1 MHLPPGPFA
10 EDLTSSSPPPQELG
24 FTERTRSAAASQV
37 IGRLLIQTGRRLDA
51 LTDNDFDDLLAASA
65 ARHGS
70 DKAQPPL
77 QQRRPHRPAGDV
89 PSRRVH
95 RRSRSTRPACCGRA
109 LRSGCATPPP
119 ALRGSFV
126 AYLDRFTATH
136 SRGTVTGTATRLN
149 HFAAHLAAVDPELA
163 SLAELDRRRHIETYL
178 TATAEATNSRTG
190 APIQASER
198 RGRVLAVHCLLND
211 IAEWGWPEAPAA
223 APGVSLRHPQTAPAL
238 PRYLT
243 PDLDRRLTQA
253 LQAWP
258 DRLPAD
264 ALLLQRATGLRIG
277 ELVDLELDS
286 VHEIPG
292 QGAWLKVPLGKLNTE
307 RMVPLD
313 EETVALIDRIVAH
326 RSPGRPL
333 PHPRTAR
340 PTDFL
345 FTHHGRRLTVD
356 HLRDV
361 LTRVT
366 TDAGLPH
373 ITPHQLRHTYATALV
388 NAGVS
393 LQSLMA
399 LLGPRLGRDEPALRT
414 AVRRDRPHRIR
425 AGLDRRE
432 SPPGHL
438 AHRATAAAAPH
449 CRSSTATG
457 KRPRRSRPASPAASA
472 SAPRSKARAPTPTS
486 ASTAPT
492 SAPTPATYPSWPLN
506 APTPKPWPVTPKPAA
521 GPAKPNATAG
531 SSNASTPT
539 SVRRRPDDTPTTPPD
554 TSKTPAPQSFSP
566 GQPVTF
572 DEVAARTGLGRATLY
587 RNPDL
592 RDHRRGTPHPR
603 QGSAHPVRAHHRDR
617 PPAHRAG
624 RPRRP
629 PSAATKKNSADYDN
643 RKARQPRRPPQTRPR
658 LAG

>member
-1 MHLPPGPFA
+1 MPPVLAYAPVPEVDLLAAYDEHCGRLGLISVNLPSAARTFLRRWPDPQRWADESLGARLTVSHPTRSFVTFLMLAGHLRPGYDYLIHRKLAVFWRHLPPGSLA
-10 EDLTSSSPPPQELG
+10 EDLARFLDAAQELG
-24 FTERTRSAAASQV
+24 FTERTRSGAASQV

-51 LTDNDFDDLLAASA
+51 LTDNDFDDLLAAST
-65 ARHGS
+65 ARH
-70 DKAQPPL
+70 D
-77 QQRRPHRPAGDV
+77 AGK
-89 PSRRVH
+89 PSRHYSSATHTARQVMFH
-95 RRSRSTRPACCGRA
+95 LGVFTEQPVNATSL
-109 LRSGCATPPP
+109 LRQSFAQRMRDATP

-126 AYLDRFTATH
+126 AYLDRLTATH
-136 SRGTVTGTATRLN
+136 SRGTITGTATRLN
-149 HFAAHLAAVDPELA
+149 HFAAHLAAVDPALA
-163 SLAELDRRRHIETYL
+163 SLSALDRRRHIETYL

-211 IAEWGWPEAPAA
+211 IAEWGWPQAPQRRLVFRSDI
-223 APGVSLRHPQTAPAL
+223 PKLPRAL

-258 DRLPAD
+258 ERLPAD

-340 PTDFL
+340 PTDYL
-345 FTHHGRRLTVD
+345 LTHHGRRLTVD

-361 LTRVT
+361 LNRIT

-399 LLGPRLGRDEPALRT
+399 LLGHVSAEMSLRYGRLFDATVRTEYERAL
-414 AVRRDRPHRIR
+414 
-425 AGLDRRE
+425 
-432 SPPGHL
+432 
-438 AHRATAAAAPH
+438 TAA
-449 CRSSTATG
+449 
-457 KRPRRSRPASPAASA
+457 
-472 SAPRSKARAPTPTS
+472 KAHLGTLPT
-486 ASTAPT
+486 
-492 SAPTPATYPSWPLN
+492 
-506 APTPKPWPVTPKPAA
+506 
-521 GPAKPNATAG
+521 
-531 SSNASTPT
+531 
-539 SVRRRPDDTPTTPPD
+539 
-554 TSKTPAPQSFSP
+554 
-566 GQPVTF
+566 
-572 DEVAARTGLGRATLY
+572 E
-587 RNPDL
+587 
-592 RDHRRGTPHPR
+592 
-603 QGSAHPVRAHHRDR
+603 
-617 PPAHRAG
+617 
-624 RPRRP
+624 
-629 PSAATKKNSADYDN
+629 
-643 RKARQPRRPPQTRPR
+643 PPQGRVSLPIINGDWKDAPAVKAR
-658 LAG
+658 LAGGFCIRAQVQGPCAYANICEHCPNFRTDTGYLPVLAAQRADTETLARDAEARGWTGEAERHRRLIERLDAHLNQAQTG

>member
-1 MHLPPGPFA
+1 MFWRHLPPGPLA
-10 EDLTSSSPPPQELG
+10 EDLARFLGAAQELG

-51 LTDNDFDDLLAASA
+51 LIDNDFDDLLAASA
-65 ARHGS
+65 ARHGAGKPS
-70 DKAQPPL
+70 HHYSSATHTARQVMFHLGVFTEQPVNATSLLRQSFAQ
-77 QQRRPHRPAGDV
+77 RMRD
-89 PSRRVH
+89 
-95 RRSRSTRPACCGRA
+95 
-109 LRSGCATPPP
+109 ATP

-126 AYLDRFTATH
+126 AYLDRLTATH

-149 HFAAHLAAVDPELA
+149 HFAAHLAAVDPALA

-178 TATAEATNSRTG
+178 TATAEAMNSRTG

-198 RGRVLAVHCLLND
+198 RGRILAVHCLLND
-211 IAEWGWPEAPAA
+211 IAEWGWPEAPQRRLVFRSDI
-223 APGVSLRHPQTAPAL
+223 PKLPRAL

-253 LQAWP
+253 LHTWP
-258 DRLPAD
+258 ERLPAD

-340 PTDFL
+340 PTDYL
-345 FTHHGRRLTVD
+345 LTHHGRRLTVD

-399 LLGPRLGRDEPALRT
+399 LLGHVSAEMSLRYGRLFDSTVRTEYERAL
-414 AVRRDRPHRIR
+414 
-425 AGLDRRE
+425 
-432 SPPGHL
+432 
-438 AHRATAAAAPH
+438 TAA
-449 CRSSTATG
+449 
-457 KRPRRSRPASPAASA
+457 
-472 SAPRSKARAPTPTS
+472 KAHLGTLPT
-486 ASTAPT
+486 
-492 SAPTPATYPSWPLN
+492 
-506 APTPKPWPVTPKPAA
+506 
-521 GPAKPNATAG
+521 
-531 SSNASTPT
+531 
-539 SVRRRPDDTPTTPPD
+539 
-554 TSKTPAPQSFSP
+554 
-566 GQPVTF
+566 
-572 DEVAARTGLGRATLY
+572 E
-587 RNPDL
+587 
-592 RDHRRGTPHPR
+592 
-603 QGSAHPVRAHHRDR
+603 
-617 PPAHRAG
+617 
-624 RPRRP
+624 
-629 PSAATKKNSADYDN
+629 
-643 RKARQPRRPPQTRPR
+643 PPQGRVSLPIVDGDWKDAPAVKAR
-658 LAG
+658 LAGGFCIRAQVQGPCAYANICEHCPNFRTDTGYLPVLAAQRADTETLARDAEARGWTGEAERHRRLIARLDAHISQTQTG

>member
-1 MHLPPGPFA
+1 MPPVLAYARVPEVDLLAAYDDHRGRLGLISVNLGSAARTFLRRWPDPQAWAGEPLEARLTVSHPTRSFVTLLMLGGYLRPGYDYLIRRKLAVFWRHLPAGPLA
-10 EDLTSSSPPPQELG
+10 EDLTRFLDAAQELG

-51 LTDNDFDDLLAASA
+51 LTDNDFDDLLTASA
-65 ARHGS
+65 ARHGAG
-70 DKAQPPL
+70 KASRHYSSATHTARQVMFHLGVFTEQPVNATSL
-77 QQRRPHRPAGDV
+77 LRQSFAQRMRD
-89 PSRRVH
+89 
-95 RRSRSTRPACCGRA
+95 
-109 LRSGCATPPP
+109 ATP
-119 ALRGSFV
+119 ALQGSFV
-126 AYLDRFTATH
+126 AYLDRLTATH
-136 SRGTVTGTATRLN
+136 TRGTVTGTATRLN
-149 HFAAHLAAVDPELA
+149 HFAAHLAAVDPALT

-211 IAEWGWPEAPAA
+211 IAEWGWPEAPQRRLVFRSDI
-223 APGVSLRHPQTAPAL
+223 PKLPRAL

-243 PDLDRRLTQA
+243 PDLDRRLTHA

-258 DRLPAD
+258 ERLPAD

-333 PHPRTAR
+333 PHPRTSR
-340 PTDFL
+340 PTDYL
-345 FTHHGRRLTVD
+345 LTHHGRRLTVD

-366 TDAGLPH
+366 TDADLPH

-399 LLGPRLGRDEPALRT
+399 LLGHVSAEMSLRYGRLFDSTVRTEYERAL
-414 AVRRDRPHRIR
+414 
-425 AGLDRRE
+425 
-432 SPPGHL
+432 
-438 AHRATAAAAPH
+438 AAAKDHLGTLPTEAPQ
-449 CRSSTATG
+449 G
-457 KRPRRSRPASPAASA
+457 RRSLPIIDGDWKEAPAI
-472 SAPRSKARAPTPTS
+472 KA
-486 ASTAPT
+486 
-492 SAPTPATYPSWPLN
+492 
-506 APTPKPWPVTPKPAA
+506 
-521 GPAKPNATAG
+521 
-531 SSNASTPT
+531 
-539 SVRRRPDDTPTTPPD
+539 
-554 TSKTPAPQSFSP
+554 
-566 GQPVTF
+566 
-572 DEVAARTGLGRATLY
+572 
-587 RNPDL
+587 
-592 RDHRRGTPHPR
+592 
-603 QGSAHPVRAHHRDR
+603 
-617 PPAHRAG
+617 
-624 RPRRP
+624 
-629 PSAATKKNSADYDN
+629 
-643 RKARQPRRPPQTRPR
+643 R
-658 LAG
+658 LAGGFCIRAQVQGPCAYANICEHCPNFRTDTGYLPVLAAQRADSETLARDAEARGWSGEAERHRRLIARLDAHLSQAQTG